1 MTRRREVSLRG
12 SELRSALDVVLGD
25 YLRFLH
31 AGPEPGTGDDAKAF
45 LGHQAACRA
54 ALAHLDALVKL
65 GRALGAETN
74 ATEDTATI
82 LVEARQAIAAIE
94 EEDPHGEEERC

>member
-1 MTRRREVSLRG
+1 MKQRREVTLRG
-12 SELRSALDVVLGD
+12 PDLRTALDVVLED

-31 AGPEPGTGDDAKAF
+31 AGPEPGTGDDTKAF

-54 ALAHLDALVKL
+54 ALAHVEALVKL
-65 GRALGAETN
+65 GRLMGAEAGT
-74 ATEDTATI
+74 AEDAATI

-94 EEDPHGEEERC
+94 EEDPHGEEEHC